1 MIAIVY
7 HYIAHYRYPIFS
19 ELCKSPEF
27 QFIIISG
34 TELDYEI
41 KTVDPKY
48 ANISVEEGGLRW
60 EFVKNIW
67 LFNKRLL
74 WQKGLIKKCLT
85 NKFEACIFLGDV
97 HFITTWISAIILRI
111 KGKKVYFWTHGV
123 YEEEKGLKNYFRLK
137 FYKLADG
144 LFLYGNYAA
153 KMIEKK
159 GIENNKLHVIYNSL
173 DYEAHLKLRDSISEE
188 VLKKKKAEYFP
199 DPSLPQLIFIGRL
212 TRQKKVHQII
222 EAVKELRDEHL
233 RLNVLLVGD
242 GEEEV
247 RIKELVR
254 RYDLGKNVFFFGPS
268 YNEFDNFI
276 LIAGSDISVSP
287 GDVGLTAIHSLSCG
301 TPVITHNNFI
311 QQMPEFEA
319 IIPGYNG
326 DFYEM
331 DNIHALSTVIKN
343 WLKVNTN
350 REKIRTNCYNIIDEK
365 YNPDYQLKTIINVL
379 KNDKVSQN

>member
-7 HYIAHYRYPIFS
+7 PYIAHYRYPIFS
-19 ELCKSPEF
+19 ELCKSQEF

-34 TELDYEI
+34 TEIDYDI
-41 KTVDPKY
+41 KTVDPIY
-48 ANISVEEGGLRW
+48 ASISVEEGGLRW
-60 EFVKNIW
+60 KFVKNIW

-85 NKFEACIFLGDV
+85 NKFEACIFLGDF

-153 KMIEKK
+153 KIIEKK

-173 DYEAHLKLRDSISEE
+173 DYEAQSKLRDSVSIKVINE
-188 VLKKKKAEYFP
+188 KKSKCFL
-199 DPSLPQLIFIGRL
+199 DITLPQLVFIGRL
-212 TRQKKVHQII
+212 TKQKKIYQII
-222 EAVKELRDEHL
+222 EAVKELKYENL
-233 RLNVLLVGD
+233 KLNFIIIGD
-242 GEEEV
+242 GEEEFKL
-247 RIKELVR
+247 KELVNE
-254 RYDLGKNVFFFGPS
+254 YDLTDNIFFFGPS
-268 YNEFDNFI
+268 YNEVDNYI
-276 LIAGSDISVSP
+276 LIAGSDICISP

-311 QQMPEFEA
+311 KQMPEFEA

-331 DNIHALSTVIKN
+331 DNIHELSMVIKN

-350 REKIRTNCYNIIDEK
+350 REKIRSNCYSIIDKK
-365 YNPDYQLKTIINVL
+365 YNPVYQYEIICKAL
-379 KNDKVSQN
+379 KNDQVS